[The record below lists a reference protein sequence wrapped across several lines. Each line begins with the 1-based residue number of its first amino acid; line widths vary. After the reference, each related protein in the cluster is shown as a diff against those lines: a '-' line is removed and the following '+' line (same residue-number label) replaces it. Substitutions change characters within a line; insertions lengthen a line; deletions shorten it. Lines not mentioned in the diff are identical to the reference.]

1 VVSANPG
8 IHIVVG
14 AGNRGPTQAKV
25 GSIVIRQYT
34 AQSEFIV
41 QVVVVVV
48 ANRGE
53 KTTVSTRSREVIDKG
68 KSLYAK
74 KKEEER
80 VSFIVRRSSVS
91 PLPTVRTLPSPSQ
104 SFLLLPYPNYSPATS
119 SGLPLQEAGFP
130 PPLYVACNIYW
141 CFWNVLFCRLHA
153 CWKERGVEV
162 PLSRKLCTAFSALLV
177 AFSLQLS

>member
-1 VVSANPG
+1 VVSANLG

-14 AGNRGPTQAKV
+14 VGNRGPAQAQV

-41 QVVVVVV
+41 RVVVVVV

-80 VSFIVRRSSVS
+80 VSLKGCSDERIVRRRPSVS
-91 PLPTVRTLPSPSQ
+91 PLPAVRSLPSPSQ
-104 SFLLLPYPNYSPATS
+104 FFLPPPYPNYGPATS

-130 PPLYVACNIYW
+130 PPLYIVCNMYW
-141 CFWNVLFCRLHA
+141 CFGMYC
-153 CWKERGVEV
+153 
-162 PLSRKLCTAFSALLV
+162 LV
-177 AFSLQLS
+177 VCVRVGKKGGLR

>member
-1 VVSANPG
+1 MVSANPG

-14 AGNRGPTQAKV
+14 VGNRGPAQAKV

-41 QVVVVVV
+41 RMVVVVV

-74 KKEEER
+74 ECEGNLKSLHSGQ
-80 VSFIVRRSSVS
+80 VSECKV
-91 PLPTVRTLPSPSQ
+91 
-104 SFLLLPYPNYSPATS
+104 
-119 SGLPLQEAGFP
+119 
-130 PPLYVACNIYW
+130 
-141 CFWNVLFCRLHA
+141 
-153 CWKERGVEV
+153 
-162 PLSRKLCTAFSALLV
+162 
-177 AFSLQLS
+177 